1 MAFKDDDN
9 PLICS
14 QAVRQLSHPPP
25 PAPNVP
31 ALACNSGMILCELEL
46 VISGKSHIPTRL

>member
-14 QAVRQLSHPPP
+14 QAVRQLSHPLP